1 MTQREAEARA
11 RRLQA
16 TLETIKHQDDSA
28 SRSQDSPVSSG
39 RGTAPVIV
47 VGLDGSPTS
56 WDAFSWA
63 AGEATRSNGSIVA
76 VYVTPVVDPVA
87 LYGET
92 AGYAAVEQARDEV
105 AAQLKDQAEQRAR
118 DLGVPLRFAWERGD
132 AAPAIIRFAKSV
144 RADLIV
150 VGQSA
155 KILHHLAG
163 SLSRRLVSRHDAP
176 VIVVVP

>member
-11 RRLQA
+11 TRLRK
-16 TLETIKHQDDSA
+16 TLEKVKHEDESA
-28 SRSQDSPVSSG
+28 SRSLDSSVG
-39 RGTAPVIV
+39 DGHGTPPVIV

-63 AGEATRSNGSIVA
+63 AGEAIRSNGRLVA
-76 VYVTPVVDPVA
+76 VYVTPLVDPVA
-87 LYGET
+87 VYGEA

-105 AAQLKDQAEQRAR
+105 ASQLKNQAEERAR
-118 DLGVPLRFAWERGD
+118 DLGVHLRFVWERGD